1 MIDLSVFLAFIFFIL
16 MLICIIFGGEERTMS
31 VKKLLFKIRWKAY
44 EALYSIC
51 WHVFGQLPIT
61 WDMKHR
67 RNMAFAAY
75 QLLKD

>member
-1 MIDLSVFLAFIFFIL
+1 
-16 MLICIIFGGEERTMS
+16 MS

-67 RNMAFAAY
+67 RNMAFTAY
-75 QLLKD
+75 QLLRD